1 MSAAMQAP
9 FAVITGASSGIGLE
23 LAKLAAADGY
33 ALLLAADR
41 PFDDVLSQL
50 AGATVETVT
59 ADLSTSEGVATLDE
73 RIGRRRVD
81 VLCANAGQGLGHAF
95 LDQDF
100 AAVRG
105 LVETN
110 VIGTLDLLQRV
121 GRRMRDEGSGRTLI
135 TGSIAGLI
143 PGGYQA
149 AYNASKAF
157 LDNFSYALRNELH
170 DTGVTVTCLMPGIT
184 ESDFWER
191 AETTD
196 TPAGSGKKDP
206 ADAPARAGWDAMKA
220 GAAQV
225 SPGWINTLQRAILHF
240 IPDRAKA
247 EMNARSM
254 RPIEHEA
261 TPGASNA

>member
-1 MSAAMQAP
+1 MSAVAQVP

-33 ALLLAADR
+33 TLLLAADR
-41 PFDDVLSQL
+41 PFDHALANLS
-50 AGATVETVT
+50 GAAVETIET
-59 ADLSTSEGVATLDE
+59 DLSTAEGVAALDE
-73 RIGRRRVD
+73 RIGTRHVN
-81 VLCANAGQGLGHAF
+81 VLCANAGHGLGQGF

-100 AAVRG
+100 AAVRN

-121 GRRMRDEGSGRTLI
+121 GLRMRDQRNGRILI

-143 PGGYQA
+143 PGAYQA

-170 DTGVTVTCLMPGIT
+170 DTGVTVTVLMPGVT

-196 TPAGSGKKDP
+196 TPAGAGSKDP
-206 ADAPARAGWDAMKA
+206 PDAPARAGWAAMQA

-225 SPGWINTLQRAILHF
+225 SPGWLNTLERAILHI

-247 EMNARSM
+247 ELNARMM
-254 RPIEHEA
+254 RPNDSEA
-261 TPGASNA
+261 THD